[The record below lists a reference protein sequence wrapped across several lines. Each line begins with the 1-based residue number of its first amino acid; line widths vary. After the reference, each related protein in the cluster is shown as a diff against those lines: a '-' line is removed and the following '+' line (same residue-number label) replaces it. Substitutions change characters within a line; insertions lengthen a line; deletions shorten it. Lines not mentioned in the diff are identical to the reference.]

1 MKIVMLDAQTLGTG
15 ISFASIEALGTL
27 KVYGNTA
34 PEEAAERIAD
44 CEAVIVNKIRLGAHN
59 LAAAKNLRL
68 ICVTATGYDNID
80 IEYCKSRGIG
90 VANVV
95 GYSTD
100 SVAQLTA
107 ALVLELVMHLRS
119 YTDFVKSG
127 EYTNS
132 GIANHLSP
140 AFCELSGKTWG
151 IVGMGNIGRRVA
163 KIAEAFG
170 CRVICTKRT
179 PEKGLRTVGLEQLM
193 SESDIITVHLPLTE
207 QTRGIISGQML
218 ALMKKSAVIVNVA
231 RGAVFDEEALA
242 DAVESGSIAGAAV
255 DVYST
260 EPFGREHCYYR
271 IKDMENFV
279 LTPHMAWGA
288 LEARMR
294 CIDEIAANIAAFIQ
308 GDIRN
313 RVDL

>member
-1 MKIVMLDAQTLGTG
+1 MKIVMLDAETLGEG
-15 ISFASIEALGTL
+15 ISFASLEALGRL
-27 KVYGNTA
+27 VVYGNTA
-34 PEEAAERIAD
+34 PDEVEERISD
-44 CEAVIVNKIRLGAHN
+44 CEVVILNKIKLGAHN
-59 LAAAKNLRL
+59 LASAKKLRL
-68 ICVTATGYDNID
+68 VCVTATGYDNID
-80 IEYCKSRGIG
+80 VEYCKSRKIG

-119 YTDFVKSG
+119 YTDFVRSG
-127 EYTNS
+127 EYTKS
-132 GIANHLSP
+132 GVANRLTP
-140 AFCELSGKTWG
+140 EFRELCGKTWG

-179 PEKGLRTVGLEQLM
+179 PEEGLCVVGLDRLM
-193 SESDIITVHLPLTE
+193 SESDIITVHLPLNE
-207 QTRGIISGQML
+207 QTCGIISRQRL
-218 ALMKKSAVIVNVA
+218 ALMKKSTVIVNVA
-231 RGAVFDEEALA
+231 RGAVFDEEALVC
-242 DAVESGSIAGAAV
+242 AVESGSIAGAAV
-255 DVYST
+255 DVYSS
-260 EPFGREHCYYR
+260 EPFEKDHCYNR
-271 IKDMENFV
+271 IKDWNNFV

-294 CIDEIAANIAAFIQ
+294 CIEEIAANIAAFWR

>member
-1 MKIVMLDAQTLGTG
+1 MLDAQTLGDG
-15 ISFASIEALGTL
+15 ISFAPLSALGGLT
-27 KVYGNTA
+27 VFDNTA
-34 PEEAAERIAD
+34 PDEVAPRISD
-44 CEAVIVNKIRLGAHN
+44 CEVVILNKIKLGAHN
-59 LAAAKNLRL
+59 LSSAKNLRL
-68 ICVTATGYDNID
+68 VCVTATGYDNID

-95 GYSTD
+95 GYSTE

-107 ALVLELVMHLRS
+107 ALVLELVMQLRS
-119 YTDFVKSG
+119 YTDFVRSG
-127 EYTNS
+127 EYTKS
-132 GIANHLSP
+132 GVANRLSP
-140 AFCELSGKTWG
+140 EFHELCGKTWG

-179 PEKGLRTVGLEQLM
+179 PEAGLCTVGLERLM
-193 SESDIITVHLPLTE
+193 SEADIITVHLPLTE
-207 QTRGIISGQML
+207 QTRGMISRKML
-218 ALMKKSAVIVNVA
+218 GLMKKSAVIVNVA

-242 DAVESGSIAGAAV
+242 DAVETGSIAGAAV
-255 DVYST
+255 DVYSA
-260 EPFGREHCYYR
+260 EPFGMEHCYNR
-271 IKDMENFV
+271 IKDRGNFV

-294 CIDEIAANIAAFIQ
+294 CISEIAENIAAYLR